1 MATMGADSA
10 KAGGTGGLRRLSASL
25 HRRPR
30 LRLGL
35 LLLPPL
41 GWMLVVYLGALALL
55 FATAFWRLDPLTS
68 AIQRTWG
75 LRNFRTLVSDSVY
88 RVITLRTAGIAA
100 AVTLTDIALAFPVA
114 FYAAKLATPRS
125 RAGILVA
132 ITLPLWSSYL
142 VRVFAWKAILA
153 GNGVADWT
161 VRHVLHL
168 GSLQIG
174 GSNWAVWLTF
184 CYLWLPFVILP
195 IYASL
200 ERIPDS
206 YLEASSDLGAKS
218 GTTLRRVILPL
229 AFPGVVAASIFSFSL
244 TLGDYITPTLVGN
257 RLFIGNVVFNFVSG
271 TANQL
276 PLGAAFALVP
286 VVIMAAYL
294 WGARR
299 LGAFEAL

>member
-1 MATMGADSA
+1 
-10 KAGGTGGLRRLSASL
+10 
-25 HRRPR
+25 
-30 LRLGL
+30 
-35 LLLPPL
+35 
-41 GWMLVVYLGALALL
+41 MLVVYLGALALL